1 MKNFPYL
8 CSLYFKCKQRMK
20 NYFDNTPMIQTI
32 FKWKWHIIAITF
44 VAAVL
49 GAIFSGSRF
58 ITPLYKSDATVYPT
72 HIEEYSDE
80 TITEQ
85 MLQIM
90 QSQQIMD
97 SVVEKFDLIKHYKI
111 DSDYKFW
118 KTALIAEYRSNVSIS
133 RTPYDAVTIK
143 VYDSDPETACAMVYE
158 IVNQYNIII
167 EKITKK
173 QRGEQARMFKS
184 TLKDNEVFLDSLR
197 ERLTTI
203 STEYGIVDV
212 ESQSREITRAY
223 LNNGKSDKLNEL
235 KENLETYGP
244 EVNIINFLLDYAS
257 ENYHKTKYDFE
268 RETRYCANNI
278 SFANMVSNPFVADKK
293 AYPIRWVVVALSA
306 LCACFISILVIYLI
320 EQKKAILK

>member
-1 MKNFPYL
+1 MD
-8 CSLYFKCKQRMK
+8 
-20 NYFDNTPMIQTI
+20 NYFDNTSMIQTVL
-32 FKWKWHIIAITF
+32 KWKWHIIIITL
-44 VAAVL
+44 VAAIF
-49 GAIFSGSRF
+49 GAIFSGSMF
-58 ITPLYKSDATVYPT
+58 ITPLFKSEATVYPT

-97 SVVEKFDLIKHYKI
+97 SVVDKFGLLEHYKI
-111 DSDYKFW
+111 EKSYKYW
-118 KTALIAEYRSNVSIS
+118 KTALIGEYRSNVSIS

-143 VYDSDPETACAMVYE
+143 VYDSDPEIACAMVYE
-158 IVNQYNIII
+158 IVNQYNLII
-167 EKITKK
+167 EKLTKN

-184 TLKDNEVFLDSLR
+184 TLKDNEIFLDSLR

-203 STEYGIVDV
+203 GTEYGIVDV
-212 ESQSREITRAY
+212 TSQSREITRAY

-244 EVNIINFLLDYAS
+244 EVNIINNLLEYAS

-306 LCACFISILVIYLI
+306 LCACFISILVIYVI
-320 EQKKAILK
+320 ENKKRFVK

>member
-1 MKNFPYL
+1 MN
-8 CSLYFKCKQRMK
+8 
-20 NYFDNTPMIQTI
+20 NYFDNTSLVQTI
-32 FKWKWHIIAITF
+32 FKWKWHIVIITL

-49 GAIFSGSRF
+49 GAIFSGSKF

-90 QSQQIMD
+90 QSQEIMD
-97 SVVEKFDLIKHYKI
+97 SVVEKFNLMKHYKI
-111 DSDYKFW
+111 DKSNKYW
-118 KTALIAEYRSNVSIS
+118 KTALIGEYRSNVSIS

-143 VYDSDPETACAMVYE
+143 VYDSDPEIACAMVYE

-167 EKITKK
+167 ERITKN

-184 TLKDNEVFLDSLR
+184 TLEDNEVFLDSLR
-197 ERLTTI
+197 ERLNTI
-203 STEYGIVDV
+203 GTEYGIVDV
-212 ESQSREITRAY
+212 QSQAREITRAY

-244 EVNIINFLLDYAS
+244 EVNIINNLIYYAA

-278 SFANMVSNPFVADKK
+278 SFANMVSNPFAADKK
-293 AYPIRWVVVALSA
+293 AYPIRWVVVALCA
-306 LCACFISILVIYLI
+306 LCACFISILAVYLM
-320 EQKKAILK
+320 ENKKSINK

>member
-1 MKNFPYL
+1 MD
-8 CSLYFKCKQRMK
+8 
-20 NYFDNTPMIQTI
+20 NYFDNTSMIQTVL
-32 FKWKWHIIAITF
+32 KWKWHIIIITL
-44 VAAVL
+44 VAAIF
-49 GAIFSGSRF
+49 GAIFSGSMF
-58 ITPLYKSDATVYPT
+58 ITPLFKSEATVYPT

-97 SVVEKFDLIKHYKI
+97 SVVDKFGLLEHYKI
-111 DSDYKFW
+111 EKSYKYW
-118 KTALIAEYRSNVSIS
+118 KTALIGEYRSNVSIS

-143 VYDSDPETACAMVYE
+143 VYDSDPEIACAMVYE
-158 IVNQYNIII
+158 IVNQYNLII
-167 EKITKK
+167 EKLTKT
-173 QRGEQARMFKS
+173 QRGEQAMMFKS
-184 TLKDNEVFLDSLR
+184 TLRDNEIFLDSLR

-203 STEYGIVDV
+203 GTEYGIVDV
-212 ESQSREITRAY
+212 ASQSREITRAY

-244 EVNIINFLLDYAS
+244 EVNIINNLLEYAS

-306 LCACFISILVIYLI
+306 LCACFISILVIYVI
-320 EQKKAILK
+320 ENKKRFVK

>member
-1 MKNFPYL
+1 MD
-8 CSLYFKCKQRMK
+8 
-20 NYFDNTPMIQTI
+20 NYFDNTSMIQTVL
-32 FKWKWHIIAITF
+32 KWKWHIIIITL
-44 VAAVL
+44 VAAIF
-49 GAIFSGSRF
+49 GAIFSGSMF
-58 ITPLYKSDATVYPT
+58 ITPLFKSEATVYPT

-97 SVVEKFDLIKHYKI
+97 SVVDKFGLLEHYKI
-111 DSDYKFW
+111 EKSYKYW
-118 KTALIAEYRSNVSIS
+118 KTALIGEYRSNVSIS

-143 VYDSDPETACAMVYE
+143 VYDSDPEIACAMVYE
-158 IVNQYNIII
+158 IVNQYNLII
-167 EKITKK
+167 EKLTKT

-184 TLKDNEVFLDSLR
+184 TLKDNEIFLDSLR

-203 STEYGIVDV
+203 GTEYGIVDV
-212 ESQSREITRAY
+212 TSQSREITRAY

-244 EVNIINFLLDYAS
+244 EVNIINNLLEYAS

-306 LCACFISILVIYLI
+306 LCACFISILVIYVI
-320 EQKKAILK
+320 ENKKRFVK

>member
-1 MKNFPYL
+1 MD
-8 CSLYFKCKQRMK
+8 
-20 NYFDNTPMIQTI
+20 NYFDNTSMIQTVL
-32 FKWKWHIIAITF
+32 KWKWHIIIITL
-44 VAAVL
+44 VAAIL
-49 GAIFSGSRF
+49 GAIFSGSMF
-58 ITPLYKSDATVYPT
+58 ITPLFKSEATVYPT

-97 SVVEKFDLIKHYKI
+97 SVVDKFGLLEHYKI
-111 DSDYKFW
+111 EKSYKYW
-118 KTALIAEYRSNVSIS
+118 NTALIGEYRSNVSIS

-143 VYDSDPETACAMVYE
+143 VYDSDPEIACAMVYE
-158 IVNQYNIII
+158 IVNQYNLII
-167 EKITKK
+167 EKLTKN

-184 TLKDNEVFLDSLR
+184 TLKDNEIFLDSLR

-203 STEYGIVDV
+203 GTEYGIVDV
-212 ESQSREITRAY
+212 TSQSREITRAY

-244 EVNIINFLLDYAS
+244 EVNIINNLLEYAS

-306 LCACFISILVIYLI
+306 LCACFISILVIYVI
-320 EQKKAILK
+320 ENKKRFVK

>member
-1 MKNFPYL
+1 MD
-8 CSLYFKCKQRMK
+8 
-20 NYFDNTPMIQTI
+20 NYFDNTSMIQTVL
-32 FKWKWHIIAITF
+32 KWKWHIIIITL
-44 VAAVL
+44 VAAIL
-49 GAIFSGSRF
+49 GAIFSGSMF
-58 ITPLYKSDATVYPT
+58 ITPLFKSEATVYPT

-97 SVVEKFDLIKHYKI
+97 SVVDKFGLLEHYKI
-111 DSDYKFW
+111 EKSYIYW
-118 KTALIAEYRSNVSIS
+118 KTALIGEYRSNVSIS

-143 VYDSDPETACAMVYE
+143 VYDSDPEIACAMVYE
-158 IVNQYNIII
+158 IVNQYNLII
-167 EKITKK
+167 EKLTKT

-184 TLKDNEVFLDSLR
+184 TLKDNEIFLDSLR

-203 STEYGIVDV
+203 GTEYGIVDV
-212 ESQSREITRAY
+212 TSQSREITRAY

-244 EVNIINFLLDYAS
+244 EVNIINNLLEYAS

-306 LCACFISILVIYLI
+306 LCACFISILVIYVI
-320 EQKKAILK
+320 ENKKRFVK

>member
-1 MKNFPYL
+1 MD
-8 CSLYFKCKQRMK
+8 
-20 NYFDNTPMIQTI
+20 NYFDNTSMIQTVL
-32 FKWKWHIIAITF
+32 KWKWHIIIITL
-44 VAAVL
+44 VAAIL
-49 GAIFSGSRF
+49 GAIFSGSMF
-58 ITPLYKSDATVYPT
+58 ITPLFKSEATVYPT

-97 SVVEKFDLIKHYKI
+97 SVVDKFGLLEHYKI
-111 DSDYKFW
+111 EKSYKYW
-118 KTALIAEYRSNVSIS
+118 KTALIGEYRSNVSIS

-143 VYDSDPETACAMVYE
+143 VYDSDPEIACAMVYE
-158 IVNQYNIII
+158 IVNQYNLII
-167 EKITKK
+167 EKLTKN

-184 TLKDNEVFLDSLR
+184 TLKDNEIFLDSLR

-203 STEYGIVDV
+203 GTEYGIVDV
-212 ESQSREITRAY
+212 TSQSREITRAY

-244 EVNIINFLLDYAS
+244 EVNIINNLLEYAS

-306 LCACFISILVIYLI
+306 LCACFISILVIYVI
-320 EQKKAILK
+320 ENKKRFVK

>member
-1 MKNFPYL
+1 
-8 CSLYFKCKQRMK
+8 MK

-32 FKWKWHIIAITF
+32 FKWRWHIIIITF
-44 VAAVL
+44 AAAIL
-49 GAIFSGSRF
+49 GAVFSSSKF

-97 SVVEKFDLIKHYKI
+97 SVVEKFGLLEHYKI
-111 DSDYKFW
+111 EKEYKYW
-118 KTALIAEYRSNVSIS
+118 KTALIGEYRSNVSIS

-143 VYDSDPETACAMVYE
+143 VYDSDPEIACAMVYE

-167 EKITKK
+167 ERITKS

-212 ESQSREITRAY
+212 QSQAKEITRAY
-223 LNNGKSDKLNEL
+223 LNNGKSDKINEL
-235 KENLETYGP
+235 KENLEAYGP
-244 EVNIINFLLDYAS
+244 EVNIINDLLYYAT

-293 AYPIRWVVVALSA
+293 AYPIRWVVVALCA
-306 LCACFISILVIYLI
+306 LCACFISILIVYLI
-320 EQKKAILK
+320 EQKKEIIK